1 MGKLM
6 SAVRPKV
13 VDRADENLV
22 SQIVKEYLNSK
33 YKKRTQCKLSS
44 FFLFLWFSLKLNHK
58 VQWEIIVI
66 GRNEITI
73 ENHKGIMVFEK
84 DRIKINT
91 NMSPI
96 EIKGNSFEILYIA
109 SATITIKGYFDSI
122 EYVRWMIN
130 GFW

>member
-44 FFLFLWFSLKLNHK
+44 FFFIFVIEKLDRVINSLFFNFTDKITNFN
-58 VQWEIIVI
+58 VPVRTIPI
-66 GRNEITI
+66 GRV
-73 ENHKGIMVFEK
+73 HV
-84 DRIKINT
+84 
-91 NMSPI
+91 
-96 EIKGNSFEILYIA
+96 
-109 SATITIKGYFDSI
+109 
-122 EYVRWMIN
+122 
-130 GFW
+130 

>member
-1 MGKLM
+1 MCKLM

-58 VQWEIIVI
+58 VQWESILK
-66 GRNEITI
+66 GEKLWR
-73 ENHKGIMVFEK
+73 ENLKKEK
-84 DRIKINT
+84 K
-91 NMSPI
+91 
-96 EIKGNSFEILYIA
+96 F
-109 SATITIKGYFDSI
+109 
-122 EYVRWMIN
+122 
-130 GFW
+130 

>member
-44 FFLFLWFSLKLNHK
+44 FFFFYFCDFL
-58 VQWEIIVI
+58 
-66 GRNEITI
+66 
-73 ENHKGIMVFEK
+73 
-84 DRIKINT
+84 
-91 NMSPI
+91 
-96 EIKGNSFEILYIA
+96 
-109 SATITIKGYFDSI
+109 
-122 EYVRWMIN
+122 
-130 GFW
+130 

>member
-58 VQWEIIVI
+58 VQWLRGDDMREYLKK
-66 GRNEITI
+66 GRSYGKE
-73 ENHKGIMVFEK
+73 V
-84 DRIKINT
+84 
-91 NMSPI
+91 
-96 EIKGNSFEILYIA
+96 
-109 SATITIKGYFDSI
+109 
-122 EYVRWMIN
+122 
-130 GFW
+130 